1 MSMKNYF
8 KAVVLFAG
16 LILAPVLAFAQSPCT
31 ITQLPYACRLDTVP
45 ECWSGDNPQHIYGT
59 STSPEI
65 DSSIPISQLR

>member
-1 MSMKNYF
+1 MK
-8 KAVVLFAG
+8 K
-16 LILAPVLAFAQSPCT
+16 ILYTLAFLIVAVTGLKAQSPCT